1 MSRFI
6 DLNADMGESAEA
18 LKSGR
23 DEELMRH
30 ITTVSVACGGHAG
43 DDQTMRETLVLAKKL
58 GVAVGAHPSYPDRE
72 NFGRMELVI
81 ELEELEISLRYQ
93 LERLRSIA
101 AEVGVTIGHVK
112 PHGALYH
119 SASKDPRIAQAISN
133 AARGLGDVILVG
145 QAGSMALR
153 HWEILGMRTAAE
165 AFVDRVYE
173 RNGELRKRSL
183 PGALL
188 AGTEASVQQ
197 AASIILNRQA
207 TAFSGERIEL
217 LAQTLCVHS
226 DTPGSVEIAREVR
239 RFLESSGV
247 EIGSLQRLSSNS

>member
-1 MSRFI
+1 MIRI

-23 DEELMRH
+23 DAELMRF
-30 ITTVSVACGGHAG
+30 ITSANVACGGHAG
-43 DDQTMRETLVLAKKL
+43 DDQTIRETLVLAKKL

-81 ELEELEISLRYQ
+81 EMEELEISLRYQ

-119 SASKDPRIAQAISN
+119 SASKDPRVAQAISE
-133 AARGLGDVILVG
+133 AVRDLGDVVLVG
-145 QAGSMALR
+145 QAGSMVLR

-165 AFVDRVYE
+165 GFLDRAYE
-173 RNGELRKRSL
+173 ANGELRKRNL
-183 PGALL
+183 PGAVLDA
-188 AGTEASVQQ
+188 AGASAQQ
-197 AASIILNRQA
+197 AKSIVLN
-207 TAFSGERIEL
+207 GEARTFGGEKVKL
-217 LAQTLCVHS
+217 RADTLCVHS
-226 DTPGSVEIAREVR
+226 DTPNSVEIARKVR
-239 RFLESSGV
+239 QTLELSGV
-247 EIGSLQRLSSNS
+247 QIQSLQHRSIDS